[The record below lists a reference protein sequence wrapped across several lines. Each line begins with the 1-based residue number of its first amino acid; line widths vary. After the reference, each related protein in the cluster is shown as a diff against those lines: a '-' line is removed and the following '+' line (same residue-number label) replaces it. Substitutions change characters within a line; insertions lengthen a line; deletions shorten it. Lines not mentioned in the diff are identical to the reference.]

1 MDLIYGSSKKFLLV
15 SVGHVEQNM
24 YIFLPILDDISP
36 QLHFG
41 WITVRTDL
49 HVINLEW
56 YVTSF

>member
-1 MDLIYGSSKKFLLV
+1 MAAAKNFLLIPA
-15 SVGHVEQNM
+15 GHGEQNM
-24 YIFLPILDDISP
+24 YIFLPILDYISP